1 MRFFIVIFDINKS
14 LITNLL
20 NAMRNLLPLFVVM
33 ALFGCGNKPVKPA
46 WSAGENRHPAYYIYL
61 DPNDTIETVE
71 QVKDNSKS
79 LNDIR
84 FGDWTEEDWRDN
96 DYFRALRKYLDAC
109 CQGKIVDK
117 NLEPYKSVLKG
128 RFVIFNAE
136 PCISGGMFVSIIF
149 LEAPNKIFDV
159 VIYSDVDEDTETI
172 VDYHVRGVIP
182 REDEESGLTKNDILT
197 IIKEHPENKL
207 W

>member
-14 LITNLL
+14 LIANLL

-96 DYFRALRKYLDAC
+96 DYTIETVEQVKDNSKSLMIFVLATGRRKTGATTTIFVRCVNTLMPVAK
-109 CQGKIVDK
+109 GKLLIK
-117 NLEPYKSVLKG
+117 IWSHINLY
-128 RFVIFNAE
+128 
-136 PCISGGMFVSIIF
+136 
-149 LEAPNKIFDV
+149 
-159 VIYSDVDEDTETI
+159 
-172 VDYHVRGVIP
+172 
-182 REDEESGLTKNDILT
+182 
-197 IIKEHPENKL
+197 
-207 W
+207 